1 MALVTGEENPL
12 SFRIT
17 WISLSISMARL
28 SVAMVF
34 FIPQLKDI
42 VWQRWQRN
50 RIVPVS
56 SILLSAVQMRANV
69 TNQ

>member
-12 SFRIT
+12 SFRIK
-17 WISLSISMARL
+17 WISLSISMAGL

-42 VWQRWQRN
+42 VWKRWQRN
-50 RIVPVS
+50 RIVPIP
-56 SILLSAVQMRANV
+56 SIPMSAAQMRANV